1 MVQIRTAGSIA
12 GPEGFAG
19 ALAATSAPSHHL
31 GSRTIADGLQPDAGR
46 PESRMVAH

>member
-19 ALAATSAPSHHL
+19 ALAATSALSNHL